1 MFPSP
6 VRYALAALFVLA
18 CVTALAPAPATA
30 NVPSV
35 GVVDMLLVTDSY
47 ARYAAARGRLEERKL
62 ELQAIVDEEEKS
74 VLGLLEELEAVRA
87 TATQEEIMRRRR
99 EIEGRDRE
107 LREFVGQT
115 NMQFREDLDTLQLR
129 TRDEIETVVHL
140 VARQRGLTLVLEKNM
155 TLYTAETLDITA
167 AVIAELNSRFRPL
180 PAPASPPAARG
191 VRPAAGTSATPAGG
205 SGASSGARPAWSTP
219 PVR

>member
-1 MFPSP
+1 MFSSCI
-6 VRYALAALFVLA
+6 RHALAALLLLA
-18 CVTALAPAPATA
+18 GLAAVAPDRAA
-30 NVPSV
+30 AEVPNV

-47 ARYAAARGRLEERKL
+47 TRYVEGRRALEARKA

-74 VLGLLEELEAVRA
+74 VLALLEELEAVRA

-115 NMQFREDLDTLQLR
+115 NMQFRDDLDTLQLR
-129 TRDEIETVVHL
+129 TKDEIETVVQM

-155 TLYTAETLDITA
+155 CLYAAPVLEITRE
-167 AVIAELNSRFRPL
+167 VIAELNARFRPL
-180 PAPASPPAARG
+180 PAAAPPAARNA
-191 VRPAAGTSATPAGG
+191 RPAPSGSAPATGATPR
-205 SGASSGARPAWSTP
+205 SAWSTP
-219 PVR
+219 PTR

>member
-1 MFPSP
+1 MFSSSA
-6 VRYALAALFVLA
+6 RHAFTAFFALA
-18 CVTALAPAPATA
+18 CITALIPTQASA

-35 GVVDMLLVTDSY
+35 GVVDMILVTDSY
-47 ARYAAARGRLEERKL
+47 ARYAVARSQLEARKA

-74 VLGLLEELEAVRA
+74 VLGLLEALEAVRA

-99 EIEGRDRE
+99 EIEARDRE

-115 NMQFREDLDTLQLR
+115 NMQFRQDLDTLQLR

-155 TLYTAETLDITA
+155 TLYTAEALDITA
-167 AVIAELNSRFRPL
+167 IVIAELNNRFRPL
-180 PAPASPPAARG
+180 PTPTAPPSARG
-191 VRPAAGTSATPAGG
+191 TRPAAGTSTTPTNE
-205 SGASSGARPAWSTP
+205 SGASPGSRPAWSTP